1 MKKLEYRTVWIS
13 DTHLGSKGARAKE
26 LARFLKQVRCEKLYL
41 VGDIIDCWRLKSR
54 WYWPA
59 EHNDVIRRILKHA
72 SRGTEVVY
80 VPGNHDDAARQFV
93 HMAFGG
99 VEIKPHTEHLTAEGK
114 KLFVT
119 HGDQY
124 DLVVQHSKM
133 LAVLGSVAYETLLK
147 INRYYNIGRRWLGL
161 PYASLSQAIK
171 LKVKRACTF
180 ISKFEEILAQEA
192 QKRGMEGVV
201 CGHIHKAE
209 QREMDGGVLYLNCGD
224 WVESCSALVE
234 HADGRLEIIDGIKIV
249 DELKAARKDKGKG
262 KEEPADDI
270 DDDMLDIDESLP
282 DLVPA
287 DRALF
292 GAFRPIFLPP
302 GESGGASGGR
312 GGACAPPERIAL
324 SSSKPNRSGGSP
336 SLDPGHP
343 KAQSH
348 GEDAS

>member
-1 MKKLEYRTVWIS
+1 MKLQYKSVWIS

-26 LARFLKQVRCEKLYL
+26 LARFLKQVRCDRLYL
-41 VGDIIDCWRLKSR
+41 VGDILDCWRLKAR

-59 EHNDVIRRILKHA
+59 EHNDVVRRILKHA

-99 VEIKPHTEHLTAEGK
+99 VEVKPHTTHTTADGK

-124 DLVVQHSKM
+124 DLVVQHSKL
-133 LAVLGSVAYETLLK
+133 LAVFGSIAYETLLK
-147 INRYYNIGRRWLGL
+147 INRHYNVVRRWLGL

-180 ISKFEEILAQEA
+180 ISKFEEILAHEA
-192 QKRGMEGVV
+192 HKRGMDGVV

-209 QREMDGGVLYLNCGD
+209 QRTMEHGVEYLNCGD
-224 WVESCSALVE
+224 WVESCTALVE
-234 HADGRLEIIDGIKIV
+234 HADGRLEIVDGIKV
-249 DELKAARKDKGKG
+249 VEELKAKRDADRLINKVDRVED
-262 KEEPADDI
+262 EELDLDDELPELLAD
-270 DDDMLDIDESLP
+270 
-282 DLVPA
+282 

-292 GAFRPIFLPP
+292 GAFRPIFLGP
-302 GESGGASGGR
+302 GDESGGR
-312 GGACAPPERIAL
+312 GGACDPPEQTEVD
-324 SSSKPNRSGGSP
+324 KPEPVRSGGSP

-343 KAQSH
+343 A
-348 GEDAS
+348 ASNRKGLRR

>member
-1 MKKLEYRTVWIS
+1 MKLEYKTVWIS

-26 LARFLKQVRCEKLYL
+26 LSRFLKQVRCEKLYL

-59 EHNDVIRRILKHA
+59 EHNDVVRRILKHV
-72 SRGTEVVY
+72 SRGTEVIY
-80 VPGNHDDAARQFV
+80 IPGNHDDAARQFV

-99 VEIKPHTEHLTAEGK
+99 VEIKPHTQHTTADGQ

-124 DLVVQHSKM
+124 DLVVQHSKL

-147 INRYYNIGRRWLGL
+147 INRYYNVGRRWLGL

-180 ISKFEEILAQEA
+180 ISRFEEILAEQA
-192 QKRGMEGVV
+192 HRRGMDGVV

-209 QREMDGGVLYLNCGD
+209 QRTMEHGIEYLNCGD

-234 HADGRLEIIDGIKIV
+234 HADGRLEIIDGIKAVEDLKANKSGQRKGKADHPDPPV
-249 DELKAARKDKGKG
+249 DE
-262 KEEPADDI
+262 EDDA
-270 DDDMLDIDESLP
+270 LDIDEDLP
-282 DLVPA
+282 ELIPA

-292 GAFRPIFLPP
+292 GAFRPIFLDPDDNRQQNATGRRDPAKPKGPKHP
-302 GESGGASGGR
+302 GE
-312 GGACAPPERIAL
+312 
-324 SSSKPNRSGGSP
+324 K
-336 SLDPGHP
+336 
-343 KAQSH
+343 
-348 GEDAS
+348 DA

>member
-1 MKKLEYRTVWIS
+1 LQGWRKGAVVRLRVPGEARLMKLEYRTVWIS

-26 LARFLKQVRCEKLYL
+26 LSRFLKQVRCEKLYL

-59 EHNDVIRRILKHA
+59 EHNDVVRRILKHA

-80 VPGNHDDAARQFV
+80 IPGNHDDAARQFV

-99 VEIKPHTEHLTAEGK
+99 VDIKTHTRHTTADGK

-119 HGDQY
+119 HGDHY
-124 DLVVQHSKM
+124 DLVVQHSRL

-147 INRYYNIGRRWLGL
+147 FNRYYNVVRRWMGL

-180 ISKFEEILAQEA
+180 ISKFEKILANEA
-192 QKRGMEGVV
+192 LKRGMDGVV

-209 QREMDGGVLYLNCGD
+209 QTVMPGGVLYLNCGD
-224 WVESCSALVE
+224 WVESCTALVE
-234 HADGRLEIIDGIKIV
+234 HADGRLEILDGIKAV
-249 DELKAARKDKGKG
+249 DDLKAARAARRQGCGTDTW
-262 KEEPADDI
+262 ADD
-270 DDDMLDIDESLP
+270 DEDLLDVDEVEPSI
-282 DLVPA
+282 VPS

-292 GAFRPIFLPP
+292 GAFPPIFPK
-302 GESGGASGGR
+302 
-312 GGACAPPERIAL
+312 
-324 SSSKPNRSGGSP
+324 SKND
-336 SLDPGHP
+336 L
-343 KAQSH
+343 
-348 GEDAS
+348 DASRLAMRNERTPLTSPTSGEGE

>member
-1 MKKLEYRTVWIS
+1 MKLEYRTVWIS

-26 LARFLKQVRCEKLYL
+26 LARFLKRVRCDRLYL

-72 SRGTEVVY
+72 SRGTEVLY
-80 VPGNHDDAARQFV
+80 IPGNHDDAARQFV
-93 HMAFGG
+93 HMEFGG
-99 VEIKPHTEHLTAEGK
+99 VRILPHTQHTTADGK

-133 LAVLGSVAYETLLK
+133 LAVFGSIAYETLLK
-147 INRYYNIGRRWLGL
+147 INRHYNIVRRWFGM

-192 QKRGMEGVV
+192 HKRGMDGVV

-209 QREMDGGVLYLNCGD
+209 SRTMDKGVTYLNCGD
-224 WVESCSALVE
+224 WVESCTALVE
-234 HADGRLEIIDGIKIV
+234 HADGRLEIIDGIKVI
-249 DELKAARKDKGKG
+249 DDLKAIMQARESGERLFDEIEDG
-262 KEEPADDI
+262 
-270 DDDMLDIDESLP
+270 LDIDEEPQQLM
-282 DLVPA
+282 PA
-287 DRALF
+287 ELALF
-292 GAFRPIFLPP
+292 GSFRPIFLNPEPKDRTTRIATQAERSGVAGP
-302 GESGGASGGR
+302 GETIR
-312 GGACAPPERIAL
+312 
-324 SSSKPNRSGGSP
+324 
-336 SLDPGHP
+336 
-343 KAQSH
+343 
-348 GEDAS
+348 

>member
-1 MKKLEYRTVWIS
+1 MRTPGPLVWSACRFGARRMKLEYRSVFIS

-41 VGDIIDCWRLKSR
+41 VGDILDCWRLKSR

-59 EHNDVIRRILKHA
+59 EHNDVVRRILKLA
-72 SRGTEVVY
+72 SRGTEVIY
-80 VPGNHDDAARQFV
+80 IPGNHDDAARQFV
-93 HMAFGG
+93 HMEFGG
-99 VEIKPHTEHLTAEGK
+99 VKLLPHTTHETADGK
-114 KLFVT
+114 QLFVT

-124 DLVVQHSKM
+124 DLVVQHSKT

-147 INRYYNIGRRWLGL
+147 INRYYNIVRRWFGL

-192 QKRGMEGVV
+192 HKRGMDGVV

-209 QREMDGGVLYLNCGD
+209 QRAMAGGVQYLNCGD

-234 HADGRLEIIDGIKIV
+234 HLDGRLEIIDGIRAV
-249 DELKAARKDKGKG
+249 DDLKAARQAGKAGKDSA
-262 KEEPADDI
+262 EAF
-270 DDDMLDIDESLP
+270 DDDALDDDELTE
-282 DLVPA
+282 LVPA

-292 GAFRPIFLPP
+292 GAFRPLFLEPSDIAHRN
-302 GESGGASGGR
+302 GEA
-312 GGACAPPERIAL
+312 
-324 SSSKPNRSGGSP
+324 
-336 SLDPGHP
+336 
-343 KAQSH
+343 
-348 GEDAS
+348 

>member
-1 MKKLEYRTVWIS
+1 MKLEYRTVWIS

-26 LARFLKQVRCEKLYL
+26 LSRFLKQIRCEKLYL

-72 SRGTEVVY
+72 SRGTEVIY
-80 VPGNHDDAARQFV
+80 TPGNHDDAARQFV

-99 VEIKPHTEHLTAEGK
+99 VDIKPHTEHETEDGK

-124 DLVVQHSKM
+124 DLVVQHSKL

-147 INRYYNIGRRWLGL
+147 INRYYNIVRRWLGM

-192 QKRGMEGVV
+192 HKRGMDGVV

-209 QREMDGGVLYLNCGD
+209 SREMDNGVQYLNCGD
-224 WVESCSALVE
+224 WVESCTALVE
-234 HADGRLEIIDGIKIV
+234 HMDGRLEIIDGIKAV
-249 DELKAARKDKGKG
+249 EELKAARLAIRAVQSSAAMP
-262 KEEPADDI
+262 EEDDLLEI
-270 DDDMLDIDESLP
+270 EEDPIELI
-282 DLVPA
+282 PA

-292 GAFRPIFLPP
+292 GAFRPIF
-302 GESGGASGGR
+302 SGPSDI
-312 GGACAPPERIAL
+312 P
-324 SSSKPNRSGGSP
+324 SSKNSDLKHAEANAKVNEPREG
-336 SLDPGHP
+336 
-343 KAQSH
+343 
-348 GEDAS
+348 

>member
-1 MKKLEYRTVWIS
+1 MKLEYRTVWIS

-26 LARFLKQVRCEKLYL
+26 LSRFLKQVRCDKLYL

-72 SRGTEVVY
+72 SRGTEVIY
-80 VPGNHDDAARQFV
+80 TPGNHDDAARQFV

-99 VEIKPHTEHLTAEGK
+99 VDIKPHTTHETEDGK

-124 DLVVQHSKM
+124 DLVVQHSKL

-147 INRYYNIGRRWLGL
+147 INRYYNIVRRWFGM

-192 QKRGMEGVV
+192 NKRGMDGVV

-209 QREMDGGVLYLNCGD
+209 SREMDNGVQYLNCGD
-224 WVESCSALVE
+224 WVESCTALVE
-234 HADGRLEIIDGIKIV
+234 HMDGRLQIIDGIKAV
-249 DELKAARKDKGKG
+249 EELKAARLAIRAVQAGAAMP
-262 KEEPADDI
+262 E
-270 DDDMLDIDESLP
+270 DDDLLEGEEDPIDLI
-282 DLVPA
+282 PA

-292 GAFRPIFLPP
+292 GAFRPIFP
-302 GESGGASGGR
+302 GPSDIR
-312 GGACAPPERIAL
+312 
-324 SSSKPNRSGGSP
+324 SSKHSD
-336 SLDPGHP
+336 LKHA
-343 KAQSH
+343 KASAKANEPRE
-348 GEDAS
+348 G

>member
-1 MKKLEYRTVWIS
+1 MKLEYKTVWIS

-59 EHNDVIRRILKHA
+59 EHNDVVRRILKHA

-93 HMAFGG
+93 NMAFGG
-99 VEIKPHTEHLTAEGK
+99 VDIKKHTEHTTADGK

-119 HGDQY
+119 HGDQF
-124 DLVVQHSKM
+124 DLVVQHSKW
-133 LAVLGSVAYETLLK
+133 LSVLGSVAYETLLK
-147 INRYYNIGRRWLGL
+147 INRHYNVVRRWLGM

-192 QKRGMEGVV
+192 HKRGMDGVV

-209 QREMDGGVLYLNCGD
+209 QREMDEGVLYLNCGD

-249 DELKAARKDKGKG
+249 EELKARRKAKKNKG
-262 KEEPADDI
+262 PQQDAADAYDHH
-270 DDDMLDIDESLP
+270 DDDDDTLDIDEELP
-282 DLVPA
+282 GLIPA

-292 GAFRPIFLPP
+292 GAFRPIFLTPSEQAAIKTRADADSAATRRDTATTQNNP
-302 GESGGASGGR
+302 AGE
-312 GGACAPPERIAL
+312 E
-324 SSSKPNRSGGSP
+324 
-336 SLDPGHP
+336 
-343 KAQSH
+343 
-348 GEDAS
+348 